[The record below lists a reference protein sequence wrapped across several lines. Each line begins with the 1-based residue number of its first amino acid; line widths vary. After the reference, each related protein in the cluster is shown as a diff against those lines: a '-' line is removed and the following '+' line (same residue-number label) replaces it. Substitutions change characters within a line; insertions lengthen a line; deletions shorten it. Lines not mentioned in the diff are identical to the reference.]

1 MTICQKDGY
10 WKDEHKSCD
19 DPRNANYCKEASWS
33 AIGADQMGFALFEPT
48 QFSNSIWD
56 HIGKYFWSTLMM
68 RASSGFDVEYIILYD
83 SYMTLKCIL
92 RMG

>member
-10 WKDEHKSCD
+10 WKDENASCN
-19 DPRNANYCKEASWS
+19 DPRNSQYCKQESWS

-56 HIGKYFWSTLMM
+56 HIGQFFWRLILTKGD
-68 RASSGFDVEYIILYD
+68 SGTVQLNCMF
-83 SYMTLKCIL
+83 

>member
-10 WKDEHKSCD
+10 WKDEHESCT
-19 DPRNANYCKEASWS
+19 DPRNAQYCKEESWS

-56 HIGKYFWSTLMM
+56 HIGQYN
-68 RASSGFDVEYIILYD
+68 
-83 SYMTLKCIL
+83 
-92 RMG
+92 